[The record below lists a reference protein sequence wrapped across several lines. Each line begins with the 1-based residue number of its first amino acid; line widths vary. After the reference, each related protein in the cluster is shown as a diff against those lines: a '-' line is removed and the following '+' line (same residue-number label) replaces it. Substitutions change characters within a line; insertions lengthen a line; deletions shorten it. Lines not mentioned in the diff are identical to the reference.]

1 MSFDVLYFRFYI
13 FLNCSNCTQVNITFI
28 IRNRRYYAVMILL
41 LTQKPHCLFRTNTL
55 TSRIELVLLCFGR
68 LQFCCIL
75 SLGAQDM
82 LVPIKNQI
90 SCINLSAV
98 SSSCWYVFCFVFFK
112 IYLLISESDRD
123 RAWVEGGAEGEREG
137 KQAMQNIE
145 SPTPGSIPGPWD
157 HDLGRTQES
166 CPVQLQFDRGGPNG
180 FHHRRQH
187 GSWNVE
193 LHFLCKSWLSSLLVL
208 GSWIS

>member
-98 SSSCWYVFCFVFFK
+98 SSSCWYVFCFVLFK

-137 KQAMQNIE
+137 GWSDWVMGTEGGTWRDEHWVLCYMLANW
-145 SPTPGSIPGPWD
+145 TPIKK
-157 HDLGRTQES
+157 
-166 CPVQLQFDRGGPNG
+166 CK
-180 FHHRRQH
+180 
-187 GSWNVE
+187 E
-193 LHFLCKSWLSSLLVL
+193 LKNK
-208 GSWIS
+208 